1 MLAAAQV
8 PDAETIRNV
17 TRQIINQPEFN
28 EPWPWLE
35 KLVALGNMI
44 KDWLN
49 NLEAWA
55 AANPQLAQVLAILV
69 VILLLLLLIHLLYLA
84 FGDLMP
90 WKRSRS
96 NPPPLRSSRWE
107 ILQGAATNWREAAEL
122 ALRLLQE
129 GNLRRA
135 VWIAHRVMLGLLDE
149 RGAIKFAGWKT
160 NSYYLRECAA
170 SHPWYATFT
179 ELTAVYERAV
189 YAHQATAAA
198 SVEHLVHRVDAMTRE
213 SAQGN
218 ANEVR

>member
-1 MLAAAQV
+1 
-8 PDAETIRNV
+8 
-17 TRQIINQPEFN
+17 
-28 EPWPWLE
+28 
-35 KLVALGNMI
+35 
-44 KDWLN
+44 
-49 NLEAWA
+49 
-55 AANPQLAQVLAILV
+55 VLAILV
-69 VILLLLLLIHLLYLA
+69 VIISLLLLIHLLYLA

-96 NPPPLRSSRWE
+96 NSPARSSRWE

-170 SHPWYATFT
+170 SHPWYGTFA
-179 ELTAVYERAV
+179 ELTSVYERAV
-189 YAHQATAAA
+189 YAQQATAAA
-198 SVEHLVHRVDAMTRE
+198 SIEQLVQRVDAMTK
-213 SAQGN
+213 
-218 ANEVR
+218 EVVNDVR

>member
-1 MLAAAQV
+1 MAAAQV
-8 PDAETIRNV
+8 PDTETIRNV

-35 KLVALGNMI
+35 KLVAFGNMI

-49 NLEAWA
+49 RLEAWA
-55 AANPQLAQVLAILV
+55 AVNPQLARVLAILV
-69 VILLLLLLIHLLYLA
+69 VIISLLLLIHLLYLA

-96 NPPPLRSSRWE
+96 AAQARSSRWE

-149 RGAIKFAGWKT
+149 CGAIKFAGWKT

-170 SHPWYATFT
+170 SHPWYATFA
-179 ELTAVYERAV
+179 ELTSVYERAV

-198 SVEHLVHRVDAMTRE
+198 SIEHLVHRVDAMTKE
-213 SAQGN
+213 VL
-218 ANEVR
+218 NEVR

>member
-1 MLAAAQV
+1 MLAATQV
-8 PDAETIRNV
+8 PDTETIRNV
-17 TRQIINQPEFN
+17 TRQITNQPEFN

-35 KLVALGNMI
+35 KLVAFGNMI

-49 NLEAWA
+49 SLEAWA
-55 AANPQLAQVLAILV
+55 AANPQLARVLAILV
-69 VILLLLLLIHLLYLA
+69 VIISLLLLIHLLYLA

-96 NPPPLRSSRWE
+96 TAQARSSRWE

-170 SHPWYATFT
+170 SHPWYATFA
-179 ELTAVYERAV
+179 ELTSVYERAV
-189 YAHQATAAA
+189 YAQQATAAA
-198 SVEHLVHRVDAMTRE
+198 SIEHLVHRVDAMTKE
-213 SAQGN
+213 VI
-218 ANEVR
+218 NEVR

>member
-8 PDAETIRNV
+8 PEPETIRNV
-17 TRQIINQPEFN
+17 TRQIINQPEFD

-49 NLEAWA
+49 SLEAWA
-55 AANPQLAQVLAILV
+55 AANPQLARVLAILV
-69 VILLLLLLIHLLYLA
+69 VIFLLLLLIHLLYLA

-96 NPPPLRSSRWE
+96 NPPARSSRWE
-107 ILQGAATNWREAAEL
+107 ILEGAATNWRDAAAL

-170 SHPWYATFT
+170 SHPWYVTFA
-179 ELTAVYERAV
+179 ELTSVYERAV
-189 YAHQATAAA
+189 YAQQPTVAA
-198 SVEHLVHRVDAMTRE
+198 SIEHLVQRVDAMTKE
-213 SAQGN
+213 DAPGN
-218 ANEVR
+218 ANDVR